1 MGKIKDRAA
10 MQANRQRRMGENKML
25 GGFALGGISIV
36 GGVANPVLG
45 VAGASLAGVTIQS
58 GQEDVVTARHRRAQG
73 AALDDLS
80 QRVRGVSPLQKAA
93 RAISGTASPA
103 QSLPMAERK
112 APGSS
117 KDDPKPR
124 KSTVAEYERYDPRA
138 GRVVKVGSYANPKAR

>member
-10 MQANRQRRMGENKML
+10 MQAESQRQAGENKML
-25 GGFALGGISIV
+25 GGFALGGISVV

-45 VAGASLAGVTIQS
+45 VAGASMAGVLIQD
-58 GQEDVVTARHRRAQG
+58 GNNQVAAAGRRRAQG
-73 AALDDLS
+73 VALDDLS

-93 RAISGTASPA
+93 RAMSGTASPA